1 MYFIYISESY
11 FSSLSLCWKL
21 KCMINFERF
30 SLENGLKVLVHRDTS
45 TPIVAVN
52 ILYNVGAKDEQSDK
66 TGFAHLFEHLMFGG
80 SINIPKYDDPLQKV
94 GGENNAFTNNDIT
107 NYYLTVPKQNLETAF
122 WLESDRMLDLAFSK
136 KSLEVQRNVVIEEF
150 KQVFL
155 NQPYGDAWLQLRP
168 MAYKV
173 HPYQWSTIGKEI
185 SHIENAMMKDVKA
198 FYKKYYNPNNAI
210 LVVAGDVS
218 TDEVKEYAEKWFG
231 PIPGGSDFTR
241 SLPQEPK
248 QLRSRSKTLKRDV
261 PVNAIYKAYH
271 MCARADEE
279 YHSTDL
285 LSDLLSNGDSS
296 RLYQE
301 LVKNKHLFSE
311 INAFITGD
319 IENGLFIITGK
330 LTEGVDIKDA
340 EKAIEKELEKVQ
352 TNSITEKELQKVKN
366 KIESSLI
373 FSEMSILNK
382 AMNLAFYE
390 LLGDAQYI
398 NTEIDKYLK
407 VQLDDIR
414 TQAKKL
420 FRKSNCS
427 TLYYLANNGSQTQ

>member
-1 MYFIYISESY
+1 
-11 FSSLSLCWKL
+11 
-21 KCMINFERF
+21 
-30 SLENGLKVLVHRDTS
+30 
-45 TPIVAVN
+45 
-52 ILYNVGAKDEQSDK
+52 
-66 TGFAHLFEHLMFGG
+66 
-80 SINIPKYDDPLQKV
+80 
-94 GGENNAFTNNDIT
+94 
-107 NYYLTVPKQNLETAF
+107 
-122 WLESDRMLDLAFSK
+122 
-136 KSLEVQRNVVIEEF
+136 
-150 KQVFL
+150 
-155 NQPYGDAWLQLRP
+155 
-168 MAYKV
+168 
-173 HPYQWSTIGKEI
+173 
-185 SHIENAMMKDVKA
+185 
-198 FYKKYYNPNNAI
+198 
-210 LVVAGDVS
+210 
-218 TDEVKEYAEKWFG
+218 
-231 PIPGGSDFTR
+231 
-241 SLPQEPK
+241 
-248 QLRSRSKTLKRDV
+248 
-261 PVNAIYKAYH
+261 